1 MISGNFFKSQCDIII
16 DEGDDGANFERMTET
31 IMGDIRRVF
40 VKTDYVKQFL
50 SHNFWWKEEPYYLFT
65 HNSDLHIDE
74 SYAKYIPRLPILM
87 EHDKLVHW
95 YAQNVRIEHERIT
108 PIPIG
113 IANPKWPHGNVEILE
128 SSMKAKL
135 KGANVYCNINPNTN
149 PSWRQSVLNCIPI
162 YIWKHTPIL
171 PFDQH
176 LSLLGNSMF
185 SICPKGNGDD
195 THRVWESLYLRTI
208 PVVDDTLINRY
219 FVNQCGIPMI
229 IVPNSD
235 WNNFDYY
242 ELNWTTYERICNQ
255 TGYSGW
261 LE

>member
-1 MISGNFFKSQCDIII
+1 MISGDFFKSQCDIII
-16 DEGDDGANFERMTET
+16 DEDGTLERVTAT
-31 IMGDIRRVF
+31 IVGNIRRVF
-40 VKTDYVKQFL
+40 VKTDYVKDVF
-50 SHNFWWKEEPYYLFT
+50 SSNFWWKEEPYYLFT

-74 SYAKYIPRLPILM
+74 SYTKYL
-87 EHDKLVHW
+87 ECDNLVHW

-113 IANPKWPHGNVEILE
+113 IANPKWPHGNLEILE
-128 SSMKAKL
+128 NNMKTTL
-135 KGANVYCNINPNTN
+135 KRANVYCNINPNTN
-149 PSWRQSVLNCIPI
+149 PSWRQSVLDSIPI
-162 YIWKHTPIL
+162 HICKHTPIL
-171 PFDQH
+171 SFDQH

-195 THRVWESLYLRTI
+195 THRVWESLYLKTI

-235 WNNFDYY
+235 WHNFDYY
-242 ELNWTTYERICNQ
+242 ELNWTTYERMCNQ
-255 TGYSGW
+255 TGYSKW